1 MFVASVEPPGL
12 DHVTCCAVVEDTLSS
27 ESLALN
33 HVTALF
39 TGAAELTVRDA
50 EMISG
55 LPFVNKAESLFFSV
69 LFIIYYN

>member
-55 LPFVNKAESLFFSV
+55 
-69 LFIIYYN
+69 